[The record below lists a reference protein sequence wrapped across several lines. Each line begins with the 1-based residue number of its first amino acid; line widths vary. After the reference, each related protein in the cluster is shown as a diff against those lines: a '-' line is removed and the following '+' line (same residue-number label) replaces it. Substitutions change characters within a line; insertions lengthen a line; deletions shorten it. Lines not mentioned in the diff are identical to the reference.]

1 MFLLPSIFLGIAF
14 ALLLG
19 GKPSR
24 LVTVQFKHGWTV
36 FAALGLQVLLFSG
49 ARDLFPAILH
59 EPLHLSTYGLLFTFA
74 FVNVRHLALLPLFLG
89 MALNAIAITAN
100 GGNMPVNPDAW
111 EAAGLGSAGASNNVE
126 VGADRLAFLG
136 DVFAL
141 PQALPLTNVF
151 SIGDLL
157 IGIGTVVF
165 IVAISTSEGSRR
177 ILAPSRILEPLRI
190 ASFRRLAIG
199 KLVSQLGD
207 WLTLAALIGWIYDET
222 GSLSQV
228 AALLLVR
235 LAPPIIGG
243 GVAAWLVDSFPREK
257 LLVVVE
263 VARGALVAVALGSVL
278 LEITPLAFA
287 AIAGSG
293 LLAAISSATTRALV
307 PSLLRRDQYPAGNA
321 ALGFAQD
328 GAMAL
333 GALGAGIALTA
344 ASAATALAIDLV
356 TFVIAAALYA
366 GVHAR
371 PVPTERVAS
380 ARGLLAGVRYV
391 ARRRLLLVVILAFGA
406 ATVATG
412 LTNATLP
419 RFLGSELGLGPG
431 AYGFGLAALA
441 GGLALGGAVTGLVP
455 IGEIGGRWIGV
466 ALLLMAMIF
475 GALGLTVHAPT
486 ALLFLAFIGFLD
498 GTTDVLFD
506 TIVQRE
512 ADPAY
517 YGRVFGLG
525 SAFFTTTMMA
535 AVAVAPLANGFG
547 APHQVIVVAS
557 VGLLVAAVVAL
568 AGTRDRGRPAGSSAG
583 RIALDSRP

>member
-24 LVTVQFKHGWTV
+24 LLSVEFRHGWTV
-36 FAALGLQVLLFSG
+36 FAALGLQVVLFSG
-49 ARDLFPAILH
+49 ARDLFPPALH
-59 EPLHLSTYGLLFTFA
+59 EPLHLSTYALLFTFA

-100 GGNMPVNPDAW
+100 GGSMPVKPDAW
-111 EAAGLGSAGASNNVE
+111 EAAGLGAGHSNNVE

-157 IGIGTVVF
+157 IGIGCVVF

-177 ILAPSRILEPLRI
+177 ILSPSRLVEPLRI
-190 ASFRRLAIG
+190 PSFRRLVVG

-207 WLTLAALIGWIYDET
+207 WLTLAALIGWIYHET
-222 GSLSQV
+222 GSLGQV
-228 AALLLVR
+228 ALLLLVR
-235 LAPPIIGG
+235 LAPPIVGSG
-243 GVAAWLVDSFPREK
+243 LAAALVDSFPRQR
-257 LLVVVE
+257 LLVFVE
-263 VARGALVAVALGSVL
+263 VVRGVLVAVALVSVL
-278 LEITPLAFA
+278 LTIHPLAFA

-307 PSLLRRDQYPAGNA
+307 PSILRRDQFAAGNA

-356 TFVIAAALYA
+356 TFVVAAFLYA
-366 GVHAR
+366 GVRAL
-371 PVPTERVAS
+371 PVPTAQVVS
-380 ARGLLAGVRYV
+380 ARGLLDGVRYV
-391 ARRRLLLVVILAFGA
+391 ARRRILLVVILSFGA

-441 GGLALGGAVTGLVP
+441 GGLALGGAVTG
-455 IGEIGGRWIGV
+455 
-466 ALLLMAMIF
+466 
-475 GALGLTVHAPT
+475 
-486 ALLFLAFIGFLD
+486 
-498 GTTDVLFD
+498 
-506 TIVQRE
+506 
-512 ADPAY
+512 
-517 YGRVFGLG
+517 
-525 SAFFTTTMMA
+525 
-535 AVAVAPLANGFG
+535 
-547 APHQVIVVAS
+547 
-557 VGLLVAAVVAL
+557 
-568 AGTRDRGRPAGSSAG
+568 
-583 RIALDSRP
+583 

>member
-24 LVTVQFKHGWTV
+24 LLSVEFRHGWTV
-36 FAALGLQVLLFSG
+36 FAALGLQVVLFSG
-49 ARDLFPAILH
+49 ARDLFPHALH
-59 EPLHLSTYGLLFTFA
+59 EPLHLSTYALLFTFA

-100 GGNMPVNPDAW
+100 GGSMPVKPDAW
-111 EAAGLGSAGASNNVE
+111 EAAGLGAGHSNNVE

-157 IGIGTVVF
+157 IGIGCVVF

-177 ILAPSRILEPLRI
+177 ILSPSRLVEPLRI
-190 ASFRRLAIG
+190 PSFRRLVVG

-207 WLTLAALIGWIYDET
+207 WLTLAALIGWIYHET
-222 GSLSQV
+222 GSLGQV
-228 AALLLVR
+228 ALLLLVR
-235 LAPPIIGG
+235 LAPPIVGSG
-243 GVAAWLVDSFPREK
+243 LAAALVDSFPRQR
-257 LLVVVE
+257 LLVFVE
-263 VARGALVAVALGSVL
+263 VARGVLVAVALVGVL
-278 LEITPLAFA
+278 LTIHPLAFA

-307 PSLLRRDQYPAGNA
+307 PSILRRDQFAAGNA

-356 TFVIAAALYA
+356 TFVVAATLYA
-366 GVHAR
+366 GVRAL
-371 PVPTERVAS
+371 PVPTAQVVS
-380 ARGLLAGVRYV
+380 ARGLLDGVRYV
-391 ARRRLLLVVILAFGA
+391 ARRRILLVVILSFGA

-475 GALGLTVHAPT
+475 GALGLTEHAPT

-512 ADPAY
+512 ADPSY

-525 SAFFTTTMMA
+525 SAFFTATMMG
-535 AVAVAPLANGFG
+535 AVALAPFANGLG
-547 APHQVIVVAS
+547 APHQIIVIAS

-568 AGTRDRGRPAGSSAG
+568 VGTRERGRPSGSSAG
-583 RIALDSRP
+583 RIALDTRP